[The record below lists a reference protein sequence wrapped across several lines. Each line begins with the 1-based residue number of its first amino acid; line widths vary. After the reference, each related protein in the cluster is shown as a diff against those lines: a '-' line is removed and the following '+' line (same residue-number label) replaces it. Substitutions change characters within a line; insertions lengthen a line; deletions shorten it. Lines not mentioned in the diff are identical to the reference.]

1 MEFKLILAIL
11 LVGILIFSLA
21 QAFEINNLK
30 TKVGGG
36 TSIARSIS
44 EKASSAY
51 GAVAPATSPT
61 MVGGC

>member
-30 TKVGGG
+30 TKVSGG
-36 TSIARSIS
+36 TSISGSIS
-44 EKASSAY
+44 DKANSVY
-51 GAVAPATSPT
+51 NTVAPSTSPT